1 MMLILMKEMDQSLQN
16 SFFNKRATND
26 SLVPKI
32 VLNHDVN
39 IIARNWSISAI

>member
-1 MMLILMKEMDQSLQN
+1 MMLTLLQEMDQSLQN

-26 SLVPKI
+26 SLLPKI
-32 VLNHDVN
+32 VLSNDVN